1 MWYKAQKINNQVE
14 VDLFDEIGGWGIYAK
29 ELKDELSNMIG
40 NPTEEVLVNINS
52 PGGSVFEG
60 IEIYNYLK
68 GLPNKVTVKIN
79 SLAASIATVIALGA
93 DELEI
98 SESAFFMIHNPW
110 TMAGGEAE
118 DLRKQADVLDQIR
131 DVIVNIYKKKSNL
144 SEDKLVELM
153 NEETWLTGSQALE
166 YGFADSLIEGMA
178 VAAMATTGIVNNFKN
193 IPTSLK
199 MAENQETVET
209 VEEVALEA
217 TEQVEETVEETTEE
231 VVAEAETTEEVEE
244 EVAEQKEE
252 GILAKVKAF
261 LSNKLEDASNELQ
274 DRYAEVS
281 NEVKDLKEAKAD
293 LESELLETRNV
304 LEESYERMNELKA
317 SNEAKDLEIEELKN
331 KLTEEVGEDLT
342 PVVEPTRNEAESVR
356 DIIAKIKNK

>member
-118 DLRKQADVLDQIR
+118 DLRKQADVLDKIKET
-131 DVIVNIYKKKSNL
+131 ILSIYEKNSNL
-144 SEDKLVELM
+144 SRERLTALM
-153 NEETWLTGSQALE
+153 NEETWLTGAEALE
-166 YGFADSLIEGMA
+166 YGFATRLTEGLA
-178 VAAMATTGIVNNFKN
+178 VAAKATTGLVKNFKN
-193 IPTSLK
+193 VPNNLE
-199 MAENQETVET
+199 MAEE
-209 VEEVALEA
+209 LK
-217 TEQVEETVEETTEE
+217 VEETTEE
-231 VVAEAETTEEVEE
+231 VTVEANLEEATEETLEETQEVTNEATEEEVEE
-244 EVAEQKEE
+244 VIEEKEE

-261 LSNKLEDASNELQ
+261 LSNKLENASNELNE
-274 DRYAEVS
+274 RYAEVS
-281 NEVKDLKEAKAD
+281 NEVKALKEVKAD
-293 LESELLETRNV
+293 LESENKDLKET
-304 LEESYERMNELKA
+304 LEETFEMLKKSQELNESFK
-317 SNEAKDLEIEELKN
+317 NEVKDLNE

-342 PVVEPTRNEAESVR
+342 PVVEPAIENKKETAKDVFRNL
-356 DIIAKIKNK
+356 KK

>member
-118 DLRKQADVLDQIR
+118 DLRKQADVLDKIKET
-131 DVIVNIYKKKSNL
+131 ILSIYEKNSNL
-144 SEDKLVELM
+144 SRERLTALM
-153 NEETWLTGSQALE
+153 NEETWLTGAEALE
-166 YGFADSLIEGMA
+166 YGFATRLTEGLA
-178 VAAMATTGIVNNFKN
+178 VAAKATTDLVKNFKN
-193 IPTSLK
+193 VPNNLE
-199 MAENQETVET
+199 MAEE
-209 VEEVALEA
+209 LK
-217 TEQVEETVEETTEE
+217 VEETTEE
-231 VVAEAETTEEVEE
+231 VTVEANLEEATEETLEETQEVTNEATEEEVEE
-244 EVAEQKEE
+244 VIEEKEE

-261 LSNKLEDASNELQ
+261 LSNKLENASNELNE
-274 DRYAEVS
+274 RYAEVS
-281 NEVKDLKEAKAD
+281 NEVKSLKEAKAD
-293 LESELLETRNV
+293 LESENKDLKAT
-304 LEESYERMNELKA
+304 LEETFEMLKKSQELNESFK
-317 SNEAKDLEIEELKN
+317 NEVKDLNE

-342 PVVEPTRNEAESVR
+342 PVVEPEVKAKASIKEVFRNL
-356 DIIAKIKNK
+356 KK

>member
-29 ELKDELSNMIG
+29 ELKDELSSMIG

-118 DLRKQADVLDQIR
+118 DLRKQADVLDTVSYTHLTLPTKR
-131 DVIVNIYKKKSNL
+131 IV
-144 SEDKLVELM
+144 
-153 NEETWLTGSQALE
+153 
-166 YGFADSLIEGMA
+166 
-178 VAAMATTGIVNNFKN
+178 
-193 IPTSLK
+193 
-199 MAENQETVET
+199 
-209 VEEVALEA
+209 
-217 TEQVEETVEETTEE
+217 
-231 VVAEAETTEEVEE
+231 
-244 EVAEQKEE
+244 
-252 GILAKVKAF
+252 
-261 LSNKLEDASNELQ
+261 
-274 DRYAEVS
+274 
-281 NEVKDLKEAKAD
+281 
-293 LESELLETRNV
+293 
-304 LEESYERMNELKA
+304 
-317 SNEAKDLEIEELKN
+317 
-331 KLTEEVGEDLT
+331 
-342 PVVEPTRNEAESVR
+342 
-356 DIIAKIKNK
+356 

>member
-1 MWYKAQKINNQVE
+1 MWYKAQKINDQVE

-118 DLRKQADVLDQIR
+118 DLRKQADVLDKIKET
-131 DVIVNIYKKKSNL
+131 ILSIYEKNSNL
-144 SEDKLVELM
+144 SRERLTALM
-153 NEETWLTGSQALE
+153 NEETWLTGAEALE
-166 YGFADSLIEGMA
+166 YGFATRLTEGLA
-178 VAAMATTGIVNNFKN
+178 VAAKATTGLVKNFKN
-193 IPTSLK
+193 VPNNLE
-199 MAENQETVET
+199 MAEE
-209 VEEVALEA
+209 LK
-217 TEQVEETVEETTEE
+217 VEETTEE
-231 VVAEAETTEEVEE
+231 VTVEANLEEATEETLEETQEVTNEATEEEVEE
-244 EVAEQKEE
+244 VIEEKEE

-261 LSNKLEDASNELQ
+261 LSNKLENASNELNE
-274 DRYAEVS
+274 RYAEVS
-281 NEVKDLKEAKAD
+281 NEVKALKEVKAD
-293 LESELLETRNV
+293 LESENKDLKET
-304 LEESYERMNELKA
+304 LEETFEMLKKSQELNESFK
-317 SNEAKDLEIEELKN
+317 NEVKDLNE

-342 PVVEPTRNEAESVR
+342 PVVEPTIENKKETAKDVFRNL
-356 DIIAKIKNK
+356 KK